1 MVRRLLLLV
10 LPLAAGALLGT
21 ATADATPTD
30 GIDLADADRCDFLD
44 PAVCLFPWPNDY
56 FTVADRT
63 TDTGRRLNLARESM
77 PRNSSGIPI
86 DPSEYNRSDG
96 FSPGQKIVTKVPGFD
111 TPAAFER
118 TGAVPITDLARAFD
132 RNQPVVVINARTRR
146 RHLIWSELDANP
158 TNPADVTLLI
168 RPAINFE
175 EGERYIVALRSLR
188 DADGRTIPA
197 QPAFRLYR
205 DRTRTREPAVERRRR
220 HMESIFRT
228 LGRAGI
234 RRDSLYLAWDFTVG
248 SERSLTGRALH
259 VRNDAFAQLGDRNL
273 KDLRV
278 RGRAPQFAV
287 TAVTDF
293 VPCGSDG
300 CQDGEDD
307 RIARRVEGTVRVPC
321 YLDRPG
327 CPPGSRFNF
336 ASPGDEAPTQLP
348 GNWIDARFICHIART
363 TIDGP
368 GVRKARPSLY
378 GHGLLGSPREIN
390 QGQLK
395 DLGNDHNF
403 IFCATP
409 WIGMSEEDIG
419 NAIRILQNLSLFPSL
434 VDRLQQGFVDFF
446 YLGRLMI
453 HPDGFSSHPA
463 FRDDGE
469 SVIDTRRLFYDGNSQ
484 GGIFGG
490 ALAAL
495 APDFERAVL
504 GVPGMNYSTLLRR
517 SVDFDTYS
525 LILAPSY
532 PSLIERPL
540 ILSLIQTLWDRADAN
555 GYAHHMTRDP
565 LPGTPAHNVLL
576 HVALG
581 DHQVAQVAAEVEAR
595 TIGAR
600 LRTPAIDPGRSFDR
614 VPFFGIRPIP
624 RYPFG
629 GSALVIW
636 DSGPLRPDGMGGLI
650 GTPPAPVTNT
660 PPRVGQDPHEHP
672 RREASARLQKSEF
685 LKIDGR
691 VIDVCDGH
699 PCYAGG
705 WTGP

>member
-1 MVRRLLLLV
+1 MTRRFALLV
-10 LPLAAGALLGT
+10 LSLAAGVLLGA
-21 ATADATPTD
+21 ATAQASPTD
-30 GIDLADADRCDFLD
+30 GIDLSTADRCDFLD
-44 PAVCLFPWPNDY
+44 PAVCLFPWPNDH

-63 TDTGRRLNLARESM
+63 TDTGRRLNISPESM
-77 PRNSSGIPI
+77 PSNSSGIPI

-96 FSPGQKIVTKVPGFD
+96 FSPGQLIVTKVPGLD

-118 TGAVPITDLARAFD
+118 TGAVPVTDLARGFD
-132 RNQPVVVINARTRR
+132 RHQPIVVINARTRK

-158 TNPADVTLLI
+158 TDPADVALLI
-168 RPAINFE
+168 RPAVNLE
-175 EGERYIVALRSLR
+175 EGERYIVALRNLR
-188 DADGRTIPA
+188 DADGHTIPA

-205 DRTRTREPAVERRRR
+205 DRKRTREPAVERRRR
-220 HMESIFRT
+220 HFESIFRT
-228 LGRAGI
+228 LRRAGI
-234 RRDSLYLAWDFTVG
+234 PRRSLYLAWDFTVG
-248 SERSLTGRALH
+248 SERNLSGRALH

-273 KDLRV
+273 RNLRV
-278 RGRAPQFAV
+278 QGDAPQFSV
-287 TAVTDF
+287 TAVTNF
-293 VPCGSDG
+293 APCGSDG
-300 CQDGEDD
+300 CQEGEDD

-321 YLDRPG
+321 YLDQPG

-336 ASPGDEAPTQLP
+336 AHAGDAVPTQLP
-348 GNWIDARFICHIART
+348 GNTIDARFICHIART
-363 TIDGP
+363 TVDGP

-378 GHGLLGSPREIN
+378 GHGLLGSPDEIN

-395 DLGNDHNF
+395 DFGNEHNF
-403 IFCATP
+403 VFCATP
-409 WIGMSEEDIG
+409 WIGMAEEDIG
-419 NAIRILQNLSLFPSL
+419 NAVRILQNLSLFPSL
-434 VDRLQQGFVDFF
+434 VDRLQQGYVDFF

-463 FRDDGE
+463 FRDDGQP
-469 SVIDTRRLFYDGNSQ
+469 VIDTRRLFYDGNSQ

-490 ALAAL
+490 ALTAL

-525 LILAPSY
+525 IILVPAY

-555 GYAHHMTRDP
+555 GYAHHITRDP
-565 LPGTPAHNVLL
+565 LPGTPPHKVLL

-581 DHQVAQVAAEVEAR
+581 DHQVAQVTAEVEAR
-595 TIGAR
+595 TIGAH
-600 LRTPAIDPGRSFDR
+600 LRTPAIDAGRSFDR
-614 VPFFGIRPIP
+614 VPFFGIPPIR
-624 RYPFG
+624 RYPFS

-636 DSGPLRPDGMGGLI
+636 DSGPLRPDGMGGMI
-650 GTPPAPVTNT
+650 GTPPAPITNT
-660 PPRVGQDPHEHP
+660 PPRLGRDPHEFP

-685 LKIDGR
+685 LRIDGR
-691 VIDVCDGH
+691 VIDPCAGQ

>member
-1 MVRRLLLLV
+1 MVRRHVLLV
-10 LPLAAGALLGT
+10 PLLAIAVLLG
-21 ATADATPTD
+21 ATPARASSTA
-30 GIDLADADRCDFLD
+30 GIDLTNADRCDFLD

-56 FTVADRT
+56 FTVADRQS
-63 TDTGRRLNLARESM
+63 DTGRRLNLAVESM
-77 PRNSSGIPI
+77 PHNSRGIPI
-86 DPSEYNRSDG
+86 DPAEYNRSDG
-96 FSPGQKIVTKVPGFD
+96 FSPGQLIVTKVPGLD

-118 TGAVPITDLARAFD
+118 TGAVPITDLARGLDD
-132 RNQPVVVINARTRR
+132 RQAVLVINARTRR

-158 TNPADVTLLI
+158 TDPADVTLLI
-168 RPAINFE
+168 RPAVNFE
-175 EGERYIVALRSLR
+175 EGERYIVALRNLR
-188 DADGRTIPA
+188 NAGGDLIPA

-205 DRTRTREPAVERRRR
+205 DRKRTREPAIERRRR

-228 LGRAGI
+228 LRRAGV
-234 RRDSLYLAWDFTVG
+234 RRETLYLAWDFTVG
-248 SERSLTGRALH
+248 SERNLTGRALH

-278 RGRAPQFAV
+278 RGDAPQFSV

-293 VPCGSDG
+293 APCGSDG
-300 CQDGEDD
+300 CQEGEDD
-307 RIARRVEGTVRVPC
+307 RIARRVEGTVRMPC
-321 YLDRPG
+321 YLDQPG

-336 ASPGDEAPTQLP
+336 SRPGDELPTQLP
-348 GNWIDARFICHIART
+348 GNSLDARFICHIART
-363 TIDGP
+363 TVDGP
-368 GVRKARPSLY
+368 GVRRARPSLY
-378 GHGLLGSPREIN
+378 GHGLLGSPDEIN
-390 QGQLK
+390 QSQLK
-395 DLGNDHNF
+395 SLGNDHNF

-409 WIGMSEEDIG
+409 WIGMSEEDIP
-419 NAIRILQNLSLFPSL
+419 NAVRILQNISLFPSL

-446 YLGRLMI
+446 YLGRLLI

-490 ALAAL
+490 ALTAL

-525 LILAPSY
+525 LILVPSY

-555 GYAHHMTRDP
+555 GYAHHMTGDP
-565 LPGTPAHNVLL
+565 LPGTPAHKVLL

-581 DHQVAQVAAEVEAR
+581 DHQVAQVTAEVEAR

-600 LRTPAIDPGRSFDR
+600 LRTPAIDAGRSFDR
-614 VPFFGIRPIP
+614 VPFFGIRPIR

-629 GSALVIW
+629 GSALVLW
-636 DSGPLRPDGMGGLI
+636 DSGPLRPDGMGGLL
-650 GTPPAPVTNT
+650 GTPPAPITNT
-660 PPRVGQDPHEHP
+660 PPRLGLDPHEHP

-685 LKIDGR
+685 LRIGGR
-691 VIDVCDGH
+691 VIDVCGDR

>member
-1 MVRRLLLLV
+1 MTRRFALLV
-10 LPLAAGALLGT
+10 MSLAAGGLLGA
-21 ATADATPTD
+21 ATAQASRTE
-30 GIDLADADRCDFLD
+30 GIDLSNAERCDFLD
-44 PAVCLFPWPNDY
+44 PAVCLFPWPNDH

-63 TDTGRRLNLARESM
+63 TDTGRRLNLSPESM
-77 PRNSSGIPI
+77 PRSSSGIPI

-96 FSPGQKIVTKVPGFD
+96 FSPGQLIVTKVPGLD

-118 TGAVPITDLARAFD
+118 TGAVPVTDLARGFD
-132 RNQPVVVINARTRR
+132 RRQPIVVINARTRK

-158 TNPADVTLLI
+158 TDPADVTLLI
-168 RPAINFE
+168 RPAVNLE
-175 EGERYIVALRSLR
+175 EGERYIVALRNLR
-188 DADGRTIPA
+188 DSDGDTIPA

-205 DRTRTREPAVERRRR
+205 DRKRTREPAVEGRRR
-220 HMESIFRT
+220 HFESIFKT
-228 LGRAGI
+228 LRRAGI
-234 RRDSLYLAWDFTVG
+234 RRESLYLAWDFTVG
-248 SERSLTGRALH
+248 SERNLSGRALH

-273 KDLRV
+273 RNLRV
-278 RGRAPQFAV
+278 QGSAPQSSV
-287 TAVTDF
+287 TAVTNF
-293 VPCGSDG
+293 PPCGSDG
-300 CQDGEDD
+300 CQEGEDD

-321 YLDRPG
+321 YLDQPG

-336 ASPGDEAPTQLP
+336 ARAGDAVPTQLP
-348 GNWIDARFICHIART
+348 GNTIDARFICHIART
-363 TIDGP
+363 TVDGP

-378 GHGLLGSPREIN
+378 GHGLLGSPDEIN

-395 DLGNDHNF
+395 DFGQEHNF
-403 IFCATP
+403 VFCATP

-419 NAIRILQNLSLFPSL
+419 NAVRILQNLSLFPSL
-434 VDRLQQGFVDFF
+434 VDRLQQGYVDFF

-463 FRDDGE
+463 FRDDGQP
-469 SVIDTRRLFYDGNSQ
+469 VIDTRRLFYDGNSQ

-490 ALAAL
+490 ALTAL

-525 LILAPSY
+525 LILVPSY

-555 GYAHHMTRDP
+555 GYAHHITSDP
-565 LPGTPAHNVLL
+565 LPGTPAHKVLL

-581 DHQVAQVAAEVEAR
+581 DHQVAQVTAEVEAR

-600 LRTPAIDPGRSFDR
+600 LRTPAIDAGRSFDR
-614 VPFFGIRPIP
+614 VPFFGIPPIR
-624 RYPFG
+624 RYPFN

-636 DSGPLRPDGMGGLI
+636 DSGPLRPDGMGGMI
-650 GTPPAPVTNT
+650 GTPPAPITNT
-660 PPRVGQDPHEHP
+660 PPRLGQDPHEFP

-685 LKIDGR
+685 LRIDGR
-691 VIDVCDGH
+691 VIDPCAGR